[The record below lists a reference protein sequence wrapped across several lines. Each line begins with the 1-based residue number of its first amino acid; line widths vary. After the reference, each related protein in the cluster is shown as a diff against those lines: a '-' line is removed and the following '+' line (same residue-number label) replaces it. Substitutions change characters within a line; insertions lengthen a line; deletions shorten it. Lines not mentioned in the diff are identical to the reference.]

1 MKATSNSKRLL
12 LPSEW
17 REEDGGTRGQR
28 ALNRVLLRHGE
39 EICARIFSYLFLT
52 PRRDWIGSRLPSLF
66 LARRGGAA
74 SSCSS

>member
-1 MKATSNSKRLL
+1 MVTISNSKRLL

-39 EICARIFSYLFLT
+39 KICARIFSYFFLT
-52 PRRDWIGSRLPSLF
+52 LRRGWIGS
-66 LARRGGAA
+66 
-74 SSCSS
+74 